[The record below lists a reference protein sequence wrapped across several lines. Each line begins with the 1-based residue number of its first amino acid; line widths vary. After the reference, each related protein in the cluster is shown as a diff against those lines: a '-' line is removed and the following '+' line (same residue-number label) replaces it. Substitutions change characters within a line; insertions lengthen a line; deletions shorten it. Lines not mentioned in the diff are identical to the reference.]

1 MANRQQTTFSQWL
14 MQVRRALMFRI
25 FRLLLRAGVKVGR
38 MSLLTVR
45 GRKSGQSRTTPVW
58 LAEYDGHCFL
68 VSTYGQTNWVCNLR
82 AAGEATLTC
91 GRRSESIAVVEL
103 GAKEA
108 APVLRYFVS
117 TIPAVVRSSFH
128 LTPASS
134 LTLFEQEVA
143 RHPVFRVMPA
153 SPNI

>member
-1 MANRQQTTFSQWL
+1 MAHRQQTTFSQWL

-25 FRLLLRAGVKVGR
+25 FRLLLGAGVKVGR

-45 GRKSGQSRTTPVW
+45 GRKTGQPRTTPVW
-58 LAEYDGHCFL
+58 LAEYGGSRFL
-68 VSTYGQTNWVCNLR
+68 VSTYGQTNWVRNLR
-82 AAGEATLTC
+82 AAGEATLTR

-117 TIPAVVRSSFH
+117 TIPAVVRSSFSV
-128 LTPASS
+128 TPASP